1 MKHITKFD
9 EATKYGM
16 FGMIKKMSG
25 QVIDEIT
32 NNEAVAIVRAVLD
45 LMPSGAEV
53 VIVESRCESLAG
65 CHVRPVEIQGLSTT
79 TSSEW
84 TGLYSPDVNN
94 LLIRT
99 GGCNIDVYKTTDDW
113 WWVCVGVPGLSGV
126 PQPCDLCDGLAEA
139 LSAVRSLTKQYPAPQ
154 GDS

>member
-16 FGMIKKMSG
+16 LGMIIKKSG

-32 NNEAVAIVRAVLD
+32 DGEAKVIVRAVMNLKPPGVD
-45 LMPSGAEV
+45 AI
-53 VIVESRCESLAG
+53 IVESRYESLTSY
-65 CHVRPVEIQGLSTT
+65 PVEIIT
-79 TSSEW
+79 TSSSDW

-94 LLIRT
+94 LYIRT
-99 GGCNIDVYKTTDDW
+99 GGCNIDVSKTTDDW
-113 WWVCVGVPGLSGV
+113 WWVCVGVPGLSV
-126 PQPCDLCDGLAEA
+126 PPPCDLCDGLTEA
-139 LSAVRSLTKQYPAPQ
+139 LVVVRSLAKQYPAPQ